1 MTCQP
6 TRASVSGAGARE
18 SSISLDRLR
27 LEVDRNRPDGRGCFA
42 PWRAHGRLPPVC
54 STRSPSRPAAR
65 RRWRRPRPG
74 RSHRQGDPRRPP
86 RTGRPRYLR
95 SVQGRASPRCGPRLR
110 TSIRGSRHRSPSCAP
125 SCGPG
130 SRTLKP
136 GRPAPRHAE
145 ALSDS
150 GRTKMADSRCV
161 VQVPVH
167 RNVIRIRRRGCGVK
181 LDADHQRTRPG

>member
-1 MTCQP
+1 MFP
-6 TRASVSGAGARE
+6 GPERENRRSAWIGFASKSTGIDQTAGAVSPRG
-18 SSISLDRLR
+18 
-27 LEVDRNRPDGRGCFA
+27 GRMVGC
-42 PWRAHGRLPPVC
+42 PPYV
-54 STRSPSRPAAR
+54 RHARRRPAAR
-65 RRWRRPRPG
+65 RRRRRPRPS
-74 RSHRQGDPRRPP
+74 RSHRQGDPTTAASNRATTLLPISSGP
-86 RTGRPRYLR
+86 
-95 SVQGRASPRCGPRLR
+95 ASPRCGPRLR
-110 TSIRGSRHRSPSCAP
+110 TSIRGSRHRSPSC
-125 SCGPG
+125 GPG

-136 GRPAPRHAE
+136 GRPALRHAE